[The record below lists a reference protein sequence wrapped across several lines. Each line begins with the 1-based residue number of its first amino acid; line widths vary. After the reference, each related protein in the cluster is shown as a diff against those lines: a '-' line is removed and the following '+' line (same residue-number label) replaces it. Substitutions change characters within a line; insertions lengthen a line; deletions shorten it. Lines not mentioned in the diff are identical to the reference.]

1 MEEEIPALALPEH
14 FLGLHVGWSEERLL
28 QRAEDENLRQVSSFP
43 DEEIALRAISET
55 LASRQ
60 FEIHEWLSSGSRE
73 RLPRVHEC
81 AFDVGIVAR
90 RTQTART
97 TRRTK
102 VIVEP
107 APTPEGY
114 VLVNAF
120 PI

>member
-1 MEEEIPALALPEH
+1 MEEDIPALALPEH
-14 FLGLHVGWSEERLL
+14 FLGLHLGWSEERLL
-28 QRAEDENLRQVSSFP
+28 QRAEYKNLRQASSFT
-43 DEEIALRAISET
+43 DEETALLAISAT
-55 LASRQ
+55 LVARQ

-73 RLPRVHEC
+73 RLPLVHEC

-114 VLVNAF
+114 VIVTAF